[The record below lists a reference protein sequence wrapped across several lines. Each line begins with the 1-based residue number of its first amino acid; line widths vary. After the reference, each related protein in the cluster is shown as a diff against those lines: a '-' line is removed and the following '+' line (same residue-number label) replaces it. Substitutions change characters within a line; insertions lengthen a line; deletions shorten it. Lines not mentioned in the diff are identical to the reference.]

1 MILWKSVALTF
12 SCLIVSI
19 NAKANLLSVNE
30 LIDNGADF
38 EAESINSHLT
48 PKEDAISLPPAQE
61 ATCTNDVPTPCKK
74 VCNIIVPI
82 NFGYE
87 INPLIRLTV
96 ILRSTFY
103 ISS

>member
-1 MILWKSVALTF
+1 MTLWKTVALTF
-12 SCLIVSI
+12 SCLIASI

-30 LIDNGADF
+30 LFDTGADF

-61 ATCTNDVPTPCKK
+61 ATCTNDVTTPCRK

-82 NFGYE
+82 NFGH
-87 INPLIRLTV
+87 
-96 ILRSTFY
+96 
-103 ISS
+103 